1 MERGGKKVS
10 GRSAVLEMKVASIQL
25 PRPEGTRGLDL
36 GIKGRGGVGANAGA
50 KRAMGT
56 HEVDA
61 DGGDVALG
69 VGIVG
74 ETEEKARFA
83 DAGVTDQLRRRG
95 VEGGNFGET
104 LSFDEGRISAQ
115 IWAERGGRS
124 GIPWGRIDVV
134 SSFHDGSDSGAH
146 QELEEVV
153 TAVHAGKGGERGTSA
168 SRNLPGGRD
177 VGGTEEERVDG
188 EPRARRTVVA
198 TRPGGGRGHE
208 GDVALTTRGSSCLN
222 AACAQPRMAVGR
234 EWTVSLNWCCE
245 ADKMQ
250 PTKKGIFSTS
260 QTLRDSN
267 TPHRTHSSSTHSKSP
282 SFGMKSGAGSTVL
295 AGRFHSHH
303 LQNT

>member
-10 GRSAVLEMKVASIQL
+10 GRSAVRELNVASIQL

-50 KRAMGT
+50 KRAMST

-124 GIPWGRIDVV
+124 GIPRGRIDVV

-168 SRNLPGGRD
+168 SRNFPGGRD

-222 AACAQPRMAVGR
+222 AACAQPMAVGR
-234 EWTVSLNWCCE
+234 E
-245 ADKMQ
+245 
-250 PTKKGIFSTS
+250 
-260 QTLRDSN
+260 
-267 TPHRTHSSSTHSKSP
+267 
-282 SFGMKSGAGSTVL
+282 
-295 AGRFHSHH
+295 
-303 LQNT
+303 

>member
-1 MERGGKKVS
+1 MGWGGKKVS
-10 GRSAVLEMKVASIQL
+10 GRSAVRELNVASIQL

-36 GIKGRGGVGANAGA
+36 GMKGRGGVGANAGA

-222 AACAQPRMAVGR
+222 AACAQPRMAVR
-234 EWTVSLNWCCE
+234 ERTVPIGAAKRTKCNRPKKEFFSQRAKRRAIVITHTELTRRP
-245 ADKMQ
+245 
-250 PTKKGIFSTS
+250 PT
-260 QTLRDSN
+260 R
-267 TPHRTHSSSTHSKSP
+267 SP
-282 SFGMKSGAGSTVL
+282 RRSG
-295 AGRFHSHH
+295 
-303 LQNT
+303 

>member
-10 GRSAVLEMKVASIQL
+10 GRSAVREMNVASIQL

-115 IWAERGGRS
+115 IWAERGGERR
-124 GIPWGRIDVV
+124 GFRG
-134 SSFHDGSDSGAH
+134 DGS
-146 QELEEVV
+146 
-153 TAVHAGKGGERGTSA
+153 TS
-168 SRNLPGGRD
+168 SRRFTTGQ
-177 VGGTEEERVDG
+177 TRV
-188 EPRARRTVVA
+188 RT
-198 TRPGGGRGHE
+198 R
-208 GDVALTTRGSSCLN
+208 
-222 AACAQPRMAVGR
+222 
-234 EWTVSLNWCCE
+234 SL
-245 ADKMQ
+245 K
-250 PTKKGIFSTS
+250 
-260 QTLRDSN
+260 R
-267 TPHRTHSSSTHSKSP
+267 
-282 SFGMKSGAGSTVL
+282 
-295 AGRFHSHH
+295 
-303 LQNT
+303 

>member
-1 MERGGKKVS
+1 MGWGVKKVS
-10 GRSAVLEMKVASIQL
+10 GRSAVREMNVASIQL

-115 IWAERGGRS
+115 IWAERGARS

-234 EWTVSLNWCCE
+234 ERTDPIVLRSGQN
-245 ADKMQ
+245 ATDRKRN
-250 PTKKGIFSTS
+250 FSHNEP
-260 QTLRDSN
+260 N
-267 TPHRTHSSSTHSKSP
+267 TER
-282 SFGMKSGAGSTVL
+282 
-295 AGRFHSHH
+295 
-303 LQNT
+303 

>member
-1 MERGGKKVS
+1 
-10 GRSAVLEMKVASIQL
+10 
-25 PRPEGTRGLDL
+25 
-36 GIKGRGGVGANAGA
+36 
-50 KRAMGT
+50 MGT

-222 AACAQPRMAVGR
+222 AACAQPRMAVR
-234 EWTVSLNWCCE
+234 ERTVPIGAAKRTKCNRPKKEFFSQRAKRRAIVITHTELTRRP
-245 ADKMQ
+245 
-250 PTKKGIFSTS
+250 PT
-260 QTLRDSN
+260 R
-267 TPHRTHSSSTHSKSP
+267 SP
-282 SFGMKSGAGSTVL
+282 RRSG
-295 AGRFHSHH
+295 
-303 LQNT
+303 

>member
-1 MERGGKKVS
+1 MGWGGKKVS
-10 GRSAVLEMKVASIQL
+10 GRSAVHEMNVASIQL

-36 GIKGRGGVGANAGA
+36 GIKGRGGVGANAAA

-222 AACAQPRMAVGR
+222 AACAQPRMAVR
-234 EWTVSLNWCCE
+234 ERTVPIGAAKRTKCNRPKKEFFQRRAIVIPHTELTRRP
-245 ADKMQ
+245 
-250 PTKKGIFSTS
+250 PT
-260 QTLRDSN
+260 R
-267 TPHRTHSSSTHSKSP
+267 SP
-282 SFGMKSGAGSTVL
+282 RRSG
-295 AGRFHSHH
+295 
-303 LQNT
+303 

>member
-1 MERGGKKVS
+1 MGWGGKKVS
-10 GRSAVLEMKVASIQL
+10 GRSAVREMNVASIRL

-36 GIKGRGGVGANAGA
+36 GMKGRGGVGANAGA

-222 AACAQPRMAVGR
+222 AACAQPRMAVR
-234 EWTVSLNWCCE
+234 ERTVPIGAAKRTKCNRPKKEFFSQRAKRRAIVITHTELTRRP
-245 ADKMQ
+245 
-250 PTKKGIFSTS
+250 PT
-260 QTLRDSN
+260 R
-267 TPHRTHSSSTHSKSP
+267 SP
-282 SFGMKSGAGSTVL
+282 RRSG
-295 AGRFHSHH
+295 
-303 LQNT
+303 

>member
-1 MERGGKKVS
+1 MERGVKKVS
-10 GRSAVLEMKVASIQL
+10 GRSAAREMNVASIQP

-50 KRAMGT
+50 KRAMST

-124 GIPWGRIDVV
+124 GIPWGRTDVV

-222 AACAQPRMAVGR
+222 AACAQPRMAVR
-234 EWTVSLNWCCE
+234 ERTVPIGAAKRTKCNRPKKEFFSQRAKRRAIVITHTELTRRP
-245 ADKMQ
+245 
-250 PTKKGIFSTS
+250 PT
-260 QTLRDSN
+260 R
-267 TPHRTHSSSTHSKSP
+267 SP
-282 SFGMKSGAGSTVL
+282 RRSG
-295 AGRFHSHH
+295 
-303 LQNT
+303 

>member
-1 MERGGKKVS
+1 MERGVKKVS
-10 GRSAVLEMKVASIQL
+10 GRSAAREMNVASIQL

-124 GIPWGRIDVV
+124 GIPRGRIDVV

-222 AACAQPRMAVGR
+222 AACAQTSNGR
-234 EWTVSLNWCCE
+234 RNEWTLNWCCE

-250 PTKKGIFSTS
+250 PTKKGIFLTTS
-260 QTLRDSN
+260 QTPSDSN
-267 TPHRTHSSSTHSKSP
+267 NPHRTHSSSTHSKSP

>member
-1 MERGGKKVS
+1 MGREEGQWKVGGARNECCVNSTSEARGHPRAGSRDERTRGGRGECGRETGDGHS
-10 GRSAVLEMKVASIQL
+10 RSRRRWWRCSSRCRYRRRNGGEGTICRRRSHRSAAE
-25 PRPEGTRGLDL
+25 TR
-36 GIKGRGGVGANAGA
+36 
-50 KRAMGT
+50 
-56 HEVDA
+56 
-61 DGGDVALG
+61 
-69 VGIVG
+69 
-74 ETEEKARFA
+74 
-83 DAGVTDQLRRRG
+83 

-222 AACAQPRMAVGR
+222 AACAQPRMAVR
-234 EWTVSLNWCCE
+234 ERTVPIGAAKRTKCNRPKKEFFSQRAKRRAIVITHTELTRRP
-245 ADKMQ
+245 
-250 PTKKGIFSTS
+250 PT
-260 QTLRDSN
+260 R
-267 TPHRTHSSSTHSKSP
+267 SP
-282 SFGMKSGAGSTVL
+282 RRSG
-295 AGRFHSHH
+295 
-303 LQNT
+303 

>member
-1 MERGGKKVS
+1 MGWGVKKVS
-10 GRSAVLEMKVASIQL
+10 GRSAVREMNVASIQL

-115 IWAERGGRS
+115 IWAERGARS

-222 AACAQPRMAVGR
+222 AACAQPRMAVGCPNGLSIGAAKR
-234 EWTVSLNWCCE
+234 TKCNRPKKEFFSQRAKRRAIVIPHTELTRRP
-245 ADKMQ
+245 
-250 PTKKGIFSTS
+250 PT
-260 QTLRDSN
+260 R
-267 TPHRTHSSSTHSKSP
+267 SP
-282 SFGMKSGAGSTVL
+282 RRSG
-295 AGRFHSHH
+295 
-303 LQNT
+303 

>member
-1 MERGGKKVS
+1 MGWGGKKVS
-10 GRSAVLEMKVASIQL
+10 GRSAVRELNVASIQL

-222 AACAQPRMAVGR
+222 AACAQPRMAVR
-234 EWTVSLNWCCE
+234 ERTVPIGAAKRTKCNRPKKEFFSQRAKRRAIVITHTELTRRP
-245 ADKMQ
+245 
-250 PTKKGIFSTS
+250 PT
-260 QTLRDSN
+260 R
-267 TPHRTHSSSTHSKSP
+267 SP
-282 SFGMKSGAGSTVL
+282 RRSG
-295 AGRFHSHH
+295 
-303 LQNT
+303 

>member
-1 MERGGKKVS
+1 MGWGVKKVS
-10 GRSAVLEMKVASIQL
+10 GRSAVREMNVASIQL

-115 IWAERGGRS
+115 IWAERGGERRGFRGDGWTSSRRFTTGQTRVRTRS
-124 GIPWGRIDVV
+124 LKR
-134 SSFHDGSDSGAH
+134 
-146 QELEEVV
+146 
-153 TAVHAGKGGERGTSA
+153 
-168 SRNLPGGRD
+168 
-177 VGGTEEERVDG
+177 
-188 EPRARRTVVA
+188 
-198 TRPGGGRGHE
+198 
-208 GDVALTTRGSSCLN
+208 
-222 AACAQPRMAVGR
+222 
-234 EWTVSLNWCCE
+234 
-245 ADKMQ
+245 
-250 PTKKGIFSTS
+250 
-260 QTLRDSN
+260 
-267 TPHRTHSSSTHSKSP
+267 
-282 SFGMKSGAGSTVL
+282 
-295 AGRFHSHH
+295 
-303 LQNT
+303 

>member
-1 MERGGKKVS
+1 M
-10 GRSAVLEMKVASIQL
+10 
-25 PRPEGTRGLDL
+25 
-36 GIKGRGGVGANAGA
+36 
-50 KRAMGT
+50 
-56 HEVDA
+56 
-61 DGGDVALG
+61 
-69 VGIVG
+69 
-74 ETEEKARFA
+74 
-83 DAGVTDQLRRRG
+83 
-95 VEGGNFGET
+95 
-104 LSFDEGRISAQ
+104 
-115 IWAERGGRS
+115 
-124 GIPWGRIDVV
+124 DVV

-153 TAVHAGKGGERGTSA
+153 TAVHAEKGGERGTSA

-222 AACAQPRMAVGR
+222 AACAQPRMAVR
-234 EWTVSLNWCCE
+234 ERTVPIG
-245 ADKMQ
+245 AAKR
-250 PTKKGIFSTS
+250 TKCNRPKKEFISSTS
-260 QTLRDSN
+260 QTPRDSN
-267 TPHRTHSSSTHSKSP
+267 NPHRTQSSSTHSKSP

>member
-1 MERGGKKVS
+1 MGWGVKKVS
-10 GRSAVLEMKVASIQL
+10 GRSAVREMNVASIQL

-50 KRAMGT
+50 KRAMST

-124 GIPWGRIDVV
+124 GIPWGRTDVV

-222 AACAQPRMAVGR
+222 AACAQPRMAVR
-234 EWTVSLNWCCE
+234 ERTVPIGAAKRTKCNRPKKEFFSQRAKRRAIVITHTELTRRP
-245 ADKMQ
+245 
-250 PTKKGIFSTS
+250 PT
-260 QTLRDSN
+260 R
-267 TPHRTHSSSTHSKSP
+267 SP
-282 SFGMKSGAGSTVL
+282 RRSG
-295 AGRFHSHH
+295 
-303 LQNT
+303 

>member
-1 MERGGKKVS
+1 MGWGVKKVS
-10 GRSAVLEMKVASIQL
+10 GRPAAREMNVASIQL

-222 AACAQPRMAVGR
+222 ATCAQPRMVESPFPSSQLVLRSGQNATDR
-234 EWTVSLNWCCE
+234 
-245 ADKMQ
+245 KR
-250 PTKKGIFSTS
+250 IFFNEPNAA
-260 QTLRDSN
+260 R
-267 TPHRTHSSSTHSKSP
+267 
-282 SFGMKSGAGSTVL
+282 
-295 AGRFHSHH
+295 
-303 LQNT
+303 

>member
-1 MERGGKKVS
+1 MN
-10 GRSAVLEMKVASIQL
+10 VASIQL

-104 LSFDEGRISAQ
+104 LTFDEGRISAQ

-198 TRPGGGRGHE
+198 PRPGGGRGHE

-222 AACAQPRMAVGR
+222 AACAQPRMAMALQDSQLVLRSGQNATDQKR
-234 EWTVSLNWCCE
+234 NLFLQRAKRRAIVITHTELTRRP
-245 ADKMQ
+245 
-250 PTKKGIFSTS
+250 PT
-260 QTLRDSN
+260 R
-267 TPHRTHSSSTHSKSP
+267 SP
-282 SFGMKSGAGSTVL
+282 RRSG
-295 AGRFHSHH
+295 
-303 LQNT
+303 

>member
-1 MERGGKKVS
+1 MGSEEGQWKVGGARNECCVNSTSEDRGH
-10 GRSAVLEMKVASIQL
+10 
-25 PRPEGTRGLDL
+25 RGLDL

-234 EWTVSLNWCCE
+234 EGTLNWCCE

-250 PTKKGIFSTS
+250 PTKKGIYFFNVPNAE
-260 QTLRDSN
+260 R
-267 TPHRTHSSSTHSKSP
+267 
-282 SFGMKSGAGSTVL
+282 
-295 AGRFHSHH
+295 
-303 LQNT
+303 

>member
-1 MERGGKKVS
+1 MERGVKKVS
-10 GRSAVLEMKVASIQL
+10 GRSAAREMNVASIQL

-36 GIKGRGGVGANAGA
+36 GIKGRGGVGANAGE
-50 KRAMGT
+50 KRAMST

-124 GIPWGRIDVV
+124 GIPWGRTDVV

-222 AACAQPRMAVGR
+222 AACAQPRMAVR
-234 EWTVSLNWCCE
+234 ERTVPIGAAKRTKCNRPKKEFFSQRAKRRAIVITHTELTRRP
-245 ADKMQ
+245 
-250 PTKKGIFSTS
+250 PT
-260 QTLRDSN
+260 R
-267 TPHRTHSSSTHSKSP
+267 SP
-282 SFGMKSGAGSTVL
+282 RRSG
-295 AGRFHSHH
+295 
-303 LQNT
+303 

>member
-1 MERGGKKVS
+1 MGWGGKKVS
-10 GRSAVLEMKVASIQL
+10 GRSAVRELNVASIQL
-25 PRPEGTRGLDL
+25 PRPEGTRGVDL

-222 AACAQPRMAVGR
+222 ATCAQPRMAV
-234 EWTVSLNWCCE
+234 
-245 ADKMQ
+245 AM
-250 PTKKGIFSTS
+250 KGLSIV
-260 QTLRDSN
+260 LR
-267 TPHRTHSSSTHSKSP
+267 
-282 SFGMKSGAGSTVL
+282 SG
-295 AGRFHSHH
+295 
-303 LQNT
+303 QNATDRKRNFFNEPNAER

>member
-1 MERGGKKVS
+1 
-10 GRSAVLEMKVASIQL
+10 
-25 PRPEGTRGLDL
+25 
-36 GIKGRGGVGANAGA
+36 
-50 KRAMGT
+50 MGT

-168 SRNLPGGRD
+168 SRNLPGGVTLAGPRRS
-177 VGGTEEERVDG
+177 GSTGSRERAG
-188 EPRARRTVVA
+188 RWSRRARAVVA
-198 TRPGGGRGHE
+198 GTKGTWH
-208 GDVALTTRGSSCLN
+208 
-222 AACAQPRMAVGR
+222 
-234 EWTVSLNWCCE
+234 SLL
-245 ADKMQ
+245 
-250 PTKKGIFSTS
+250 G
-260 QTLRDSN
+260 
-267 TPHRTHSSSTHSKSP
+267 
-282 SFGMKSGAGSTVL
+282 V
-295 AGRFHSHH
+295 H
-303 LQNT
+303 LV

>member
-1 MERGGKKVS
+1 MGSEEGQWKVGGARNECCVNSTSEARGHPRAGSRDKRTRGGRGECGRETGDGHS
-10 GRSAVLEMKVASIQL
+10 RSRRRWWRCSSRCRYRRRNGGEGTICRRRSHRSAAE
-25 PRPEGTRGLDL
+25 TRG
-36 GIKGRGGVGANAGA
+36 G
-50 KRAMGT
+50 
-56 HEVDA
+56 
-61 DGGDVALG
+61 
-69 VGIVG
+69 
-74 ETEEKARFA
+74 
-83 DAGVTDQLRRRG
+83 
-95 VEGGNFGET
+95 GGNFGET

-134 SSFHDGSDSGAH
+134 SSFHDGSDLGAH

-222 AACAQPRMAVGR
+222 ATCAQPRMVESPFPSSQLVLRSGQNATDR
-234 EWTVSLNWCCE
+234 KRN
-245 ADKMQ
+245 
-250 PTKKGIFSTS
+250 FSHNEPNAE
-260 QTLRDSN
+260 R
-267 TPHRTHSSSTHSKSP
+267 
-282 SFGMKSGAGSTVL
+282 
-295 AGRFHSHH
+295 
-303 LQNT
+303 

>member
-1 MERGGKKVS
+1 
-10 GRSAVLEMKVASIQL
+10 
-25 PRPEGTRGLDL
+25 
-36 GIKGRGGVGANAGA
+36 
-50 KRAMGT
+50 MGT

-115 IWAERGGRS
+115 IWAERGARS
-124 GIPWGRIDVV
+124 GIPRGRIDVV

-222 AACAQPRMAVGR
+222 AACAQPRMAVERNGLSIGAAKR
-234 EWTVSLNWCCE
+234 TKCNRPKKEFFSQRAKRRAIVIPHTELTRRP
-245 ADKMQ
+245 
-250 PTKKGIFSTS
+250 PT
-260 QTLRDSN
+260 R
-267 TPHRTHSSSTHSKSP
+267 SP
-282 SFGMKSGAGSTVL
+282 RRSG
-295 AGRFHSHH
+295 
-303 LQNT
+303 

>member
-1 MERGGKKVS
+1 M
-10 GRSAVLEMKVASIQL
+10 
-25 PRPEGTRGLDL
+25 PTPESPISCG
-36 GIKGRGGVGANAGA
+36 
-50 KRAMGT
+50 
-56 HEVDA
+56 DA
-61 DGGDVALG
+61 
-69 VGIVG
+69 
-74 ETEEKARFA
+74 
-83 DAGVTDQLRRRG
+83 G

-222 AACAQPRMAVGR
+222 AACAQPRMAVPFPSSQLVLRSGQNATDR
-234 EWTVSLNWCCE
+234 
-245 ADKMQ
+245 KR
-250 PTKKGIFSTS
+250 IFSHNEP
-260 QTLRDSN
+260 N
-267 TPHRTHSSSTHSKSP
+267 TER
-282 SFGMKSGAGSTVL
+282 
-295 AGRFHSHH
+295 
-303 LQNT
+303 

>member
-1 MERGGKKVS
+1 MGWGGKKVS
-10 GRSAVLEMKVASIQL
+10 GRSAVREMNVASIRL

-36 GIKGRGGVGANAGA
+36 GMKGRGGVGANAGA

-124 GIPWGRIDVV
+124 GIPQGRIDVV
-134 SSFHDGSDSGAH
+134 SSFHGGSDSGAH

-177 VGGTEEERVDG
+177 VGGTEKSGSTGSRERAG
-188 EPRARRTVVA
+188 RWSRRARAVVA
-198 TRPGGGRGHE
+198 GTKGTWH
-208 GDVALTTRGSSCLN
+208 
-222 AACAQPRMAVGR
+222 
-234 EWTVSLNWCCE
+234 SLL
-245 ADKMQ
+245 
-250 PTKKGIFSTS
+250 G
-260 QTLRDSN
+260 
-267 TPHRTHSSSTHSKSP
+267 
-282 SFGMKSGAGSTVL
+282 V
-295 AGRFHSHH
+295 H
-303 LQNT
+303 LV